1 MLDAPL
7 ERVVQQLRAAFP
19 AGVSEQ
25 DFEPL
30 MVVLWE
36 GLSQRNL
43 GLVMEEFSG
52 VDRDEIAHL
61 ATVAYNK
68 RRALQHRVTEIEA
81 LLAQHGWDPDED

>member
-7 ERVVQQLRAAFP
+7 ERVVQQLRATFP

-25 DFEPL
+25 DFGPL

-61 ATVAYNK
+61 ATVAYNN
-68 RRALQHRVTEIEA
+68 RRALQRRVTEIEA